1 VDEDYSVW
9 VLLHQTTDAVA
20 KARQKE
26 LNQSGISF
34 IAEEESIW
42 SCQTSP
48 VLPQVGSK
56 KLMEILTEYEVRH
69 NITKADRH
77 AYLRRDA

>member
-1 VDEDYSVW
+1 

-42 SCQTSP
+42 SCQISC
-48 VLPQVGSK
+48 VLTYVGSK
-56 KLMEILTEYEVRH
+56 KVMGILTEYEVRH
-69 NITKADRH
+69 DIMKAGGH
-77 AYLRRDA
+77 E